1 MASSQ
6 PESEAVRYALAGV
19 SCMCAAFATNP
30 IDVVKIRMQLEGELA
45 AQKGKGVAVLKNR
58 YYDGFIK
65 GGIKVV
71 QDEGIRGLYKG
82 VLPSLLREGTYSTIR
97 IGAYEPIKVWL
108 GATDPAHT
116 PLYKK
121 ILAGAT
127 SGAIG
132 SSIATPTDLIK
143 VRMQAEGKLV
153 SGQTK
158 RYNNTYSAF
167 ADIARH
173 EGLRGLYRGAGPTIN
188 RAAILTATQV
198 PSYDHS
204 KHFILNTGLMKE
216 GPVLHIVS
224 SVFAGFMAAV
234 TTSPVDVIKTR
245 IMSQQIKGI
254 AKGEHRYRNSLDC
267 FIKTLQSEGL
277 FGFYKGFIPNWIR
290 IGPHTIISFFLFE
303 YFRKLVG
310 IKPI

>member
-1 MASSQ
+1 M
-6 PESEAVRYALAGV
+6 
-19 SCMCAAFATNP
+19 ATNP
-30 IDVVKIRMQLEGELA
+30 IDVIKIRMQLEGELA

-65 GGIKVV
+65 GGIRIV

-82 VLPSLLREGTYSTIR
+82 VVPSLLREATYSTIR

-116 PLYKK
+116 ALYKK

-204 KHFILNTGLMKE
+204 KHLLLNTGLMKE
-216 GPVLHIVS
+216 GPVLHVLC
-224 SVFAGFMAAV
+224 SVFASFMTAV
-234 TTSPVDVIKTR
+234 TTSPVDVVKTR
-245 IMSQQIKGI
+245 IMNQRIKGLI
-254 AKGEHRYRNSLDC
+254 KGEYLYKNSLDC
-267 FIKTLQSEGL
+267 FIKTLKSEGL
-277 FGFYKGFIPNWIR
+277 IGLYKGFIPNWMR
-290 IGPHTIISFFLFE
+290 FGPHTVISFFLFE
-303 YFRKLVG
+303 QFRKFAG
-310 IKPI
+310 IQPL